1 MRKLDLM
8 EKLFYENDLL
18 FHPNIIIDY
27 EIWVK
32 NERPSG
38 NRSQKMRKYINIH
51 LELYRSRNE
60 IIYE

>member
-32 NERPSG
+32 NIRPSG
-38 NRSQKMRKYINIH
+38 NRYEKMRKYIYIH